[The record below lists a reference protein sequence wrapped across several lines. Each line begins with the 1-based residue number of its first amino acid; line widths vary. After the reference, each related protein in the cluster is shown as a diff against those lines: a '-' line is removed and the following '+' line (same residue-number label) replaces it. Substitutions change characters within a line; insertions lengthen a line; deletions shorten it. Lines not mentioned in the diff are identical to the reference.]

1 MSAYIASCIAIT
13 AYILLFMF
21 WKKGESIWF
30 FEQKVGRKGRIAQIL
45 WGIAA
50 ICSVFSIYDG
60 LITGMPIE
68 DKIWEPHAICGAVI
82 GILVFFGLVLIT
94 VIYPPTQK

>member
-1 MSAYIASCIAIT
+1 MPAYIASCIAIT

-30 FEQKVGRKGRIAQIL
+30 FEQRVGRRGRIAQIL

-60 LITGMPIE
+60 VITGISIE
-68 DKIWEPHAICGAVI
+68 DKIQEPHAIAGAVI
-82 GILVFFGLVLIT
+82 GILVFLGLALISA
-94 VIYPPTQK
+94 IYPPTQK